1 MPHPSTRPV
10 ARLLPWTGSAD
21 QPCYLLTDQ
30 TGDGPV
36 SRYADRV
43 EALQLEMSIGLLDHA
58 EPLIDDP
65 SADAGQLR
73 FLSAQLRTALRDT
86 VRVAESR
93 GERLAAY
100 QRSQEPDESDET
112 DEPDES
118 DTSDESAG
126 AAGGAFDA
134 QQLQGDASEGDQS
147 AVDAPDAERPGSDE
161 PEGPEPEE
169 PAPEGDEPAGDRC
182 ADKGAESGESEEPN
196 KSATARTNK
205 AGRSG

>member
-1 MPHPSTRPV
+1 M
-10 ARLLPWTGSAD
+10 LPWTGSAD

-65 SADAGQLR
+65 SADVGQLR

-100 QRSQEPDESDET
+100 QRSQEPDESDEP
-112 DEPDES
+112 DGRDES
-118 DTSDESAG
+118 DG
-126 AAGGAFDA
+126 AAEGGAA
-134 QQLQGDASEGDQS
+134 AARQPEGDE
-147 AVDAPDAERPGSDE
+147 AEVDAWEVNASDAERPGSDE
-161 PEGPEPEE
+161 PEGP
-169 PAPEGDEPAGDRC
+169 APEGGQC
-182 ADKGAESGESEEPN
+182 AHKGAESGESEEPN

-205 AGRSG
+205 AERSGQNGGGGGGDGAS

>member
-1 MPHPSTRPV
+1 M
-10 ARLLPWTGSAD
+10 LPWTGSAD

-43 EALQLEMSIGLLDHA
+43 EALQLAMSIGLLDHA

-100 QRSQEPDESDET
+100 QWSQEPDEPDPEGRAAEGDE
-112 DEPDES
+112 
-118 DTSDESAG
+118 A
-126 AAGGAFDA
+126 
-134 QQLQGDASEGDQS
+134 EGDQR
-147 AVDAPDAERPGSDE
+147 AR
-161 PEGPEPEE
+161 
-169 PAPEGDEPAGDRC
+169 
-182 ADKGAESGESEEPN
+182 KGHESGESEEPN
-196 KSATARTNK
+196 KSSLTRTRK
-205 AGRSG
+205 AEQSGENGGGGGGDGAS

>member
-1 MPHPSTRPV
+1 M
-10 ARLLPWTGSAD
+10 LPWTGSAD
-21 QPCYLLTDQ
+21 QPCHLLTDE

-100 QRSQEPDESDET
+100 
-112 DEPDES
+112 
-118 DTSDESAG
+118 
-126 AAGGAFDA
+126 
-134 QQLQGDASEGDQS
+134 
-147 AVDAPDAERPGSDE
+147 
-161 PEGPEPEE
+161 
-169 PAPEGDEPAGDRC
+169 
-182 ADKGAESGESEEPN
+182 
-196 KSATARTNK
+196 
-205 AGRSG
+205 

>member
-1 MPHPSTRPV
+1 MSHPSARPV

-30 TGDGPV
+30 KGDGPV

-43 EALQLEMSIGLLDHA
+43 EALQLAMSVGLLDHA
-58 EPLIDDP
+58 DPLIDDP

-100 QRSQEPDESDET
+100 QWSQEP

-118 DTSDESAG
+118 D
-126 AAGGAFDA
+126 
-134 QQLQGDASEGDQS
+134 
-147 AVDAPDAERPGSDE
+147 
-161 PEGPEPEE
+161 PEGR
-169 PAPEGDEPAGDRC
+169 APEGDEAEGDQR
-182 ADKGAESGESEEPN
+182 ARKGHESGESEEPN
-196 KSATARTNK
+196 KSSLTRTSK
-205 AGRSG
+205 AGQSGENGGGGGGDGAS

>member
-1 MPHPSTRPV
+1 M
-10 ARLLPWTGSAD
+10 LPWTGSAD

-100 QRSQEPDESDET
+100 QRSQEPDEPDESDET

>member
-1 MPHPSTRPV
+1 M
-10 ARLLPWTGSAD
+10 LPWTGSAD